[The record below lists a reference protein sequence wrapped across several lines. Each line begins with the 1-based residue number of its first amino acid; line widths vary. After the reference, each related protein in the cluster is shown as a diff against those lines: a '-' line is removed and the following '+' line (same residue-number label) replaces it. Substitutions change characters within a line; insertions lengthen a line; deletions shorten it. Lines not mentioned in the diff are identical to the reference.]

1 MASTNT
7 YGINPFALTAS
18 QYGYNS
24 PEYYKAIGYN
34 PYQSIEDWTLPLPG
48 ANAQTKSMFTDQ
60 MEGFTPTGNYG
71 SLGSLVD
78 AGKNWWNTTPW
89 SKKAQDMA
97 GWVGTGLSL
106 GETAL
111 GLGLMRA
118 QKEALKRVEEYQ
130 KFMLDTSKESIRTQK
145 EQTEAQNLADSGVG
159 ASAARAQA
167 KKETDA
173 YMASKG
179 WA

>member
-1 MASTNT
+1 MASTNP
-7 YGINPFALTAS
+7 YVANPFALTAS

-24 PEYYKAIGYN
+24 PEYYKTIGYN

-48 ANAQTKSMFTDQ
+48 ANTQTKSMFTDQ
-60 MEGFTPTGNYG
+60 MKGFTPTGDYG

-78 AGKNWWNTTPW
+78 AGKNWWDTTPW

-97 GWVGTGLSL
+97 GWVGTGL
-106 GETAL
+106 
-111 GLGLMRA
+111 GLGQTLYGFSLMEA
-118 QKEALKRVEEYQ
+118 QKKALDQALLNQ
-130 KFMLDTSKESIRTQK
+130 KFMLDASKENIRTQTQ
-145 EQTEAQNLADSGVG
+145 QTKAQDLADSGVG
-159 ASAARAQA
+159 ASEARAQA
-167 KKETDA
+167 EKETDA